1 MKNAQQ
7 VGYGCEHCR
16 SLQFAVTNRSET
28 PKCPTCQQPMTQ
40 IELTDV
46 VNKARLIY
54 LGAWAGISAI
64 GLSIAIPLLSQNP
77 ESYIAKGF
85 LILGGFGIVLI
96 VSYLGIMFLR
106 TAVGLG
112 GWRWL
117 TRKTVPNPPPAWH
130 HVPTLGQ
137 ALVRE
142 SFVSLGIVILFVL
155 LTLIRGLVK
164 G

>member
-1 MKNAQQ
+1 
-7 VGYGCEHCR
+7 
-16 SLQFAVTNRSET
+16 
-28 PKCPTCQQPMTQ
+28 MTE
-40 IELTDV
+40 IELADV

-54 LGAWAGISAI
+54 LGSWAGIAAV
-64 GLSIAIPLLSQNP
+64 GLTIAIPLLSQNP
-77 ESYIAKGF
+77 ESFVAKGF
-85 LILGGFGIVLI
+85 LTLGVFGILLI
-96 VSYLGIMFLR
+96 VSYLGIVFLR
-106 TAVGLG
+106 TALGLG

-117 TRKTVPNPPPAWH
+117 TRKTVPKQPPAWH

-155 LTLIRGLVK
+155 LTLLRGLLK

>member
-1 MKNAQQ
+1 M
-7 VGYGCEHCR
+7 
-16 SLQFAVTNRSET
+16 
-28 PKCPTCQQPMTQ
+28 CQQPMTE

-54 LGAWAGISAI
+54 LGAWAGIAAI
-64 GLSIAIPLLSQNP
+64 SLSIAIPLLSQNP

-85 LILGGFGIVLI
+85 LIPGAFGFLLI
-96 VSYLGIMFLR
+96 VSYLGTMFLR
-106 TAVGLG
+106 TALGLG

-117 TRKTVPNPPPAWH
+117 TRKTVPKQPPAWH
-130 HVPTLGQ
+130 HAPTLGQ

-142 SFVSLGIVILFVL
+142 SFVSLGIVIVFVL
-155 LTLIRGLVK
+155 LTLLRGLVK

>member
-1 MKNAQQ
+1 M
-7 VGYGCEHCR
+7 
-16 SLQFAVTNRSET
+16 
-28 PKCPTCQQPMTQ
+28 CQQPMTE

-54 LGAWAGISAI
+54 LGVWAGIAAI
-64 GLSIAIPLLSQNP
+64 GLSIAILLLSQNP
-77 ESYIAKGF
+77 EGYVAKGF
-85 LILGGFGIVLI
+85 LILGGFGLLLI
-96 VSYLGIMFLR
+96 VSYIGIALLR
-106 TAVGLG
+106 TALGLG

-117 TRKTVPNPPPAWH
+117 TRKTVPKQPPAWH

-142 SFVSLGIVILFVL
+142 SFVSLGIVILFL
-155 LTLIRGLVK
+155 FLTLIRNLVK

>member
-1 MKNAQQ
+1 
-7 VGYGCEHCR
+7 
-16 SLQFAVTNRSET
+16 
-28 PKCPTCQQPMTQ
+28 MTQ

-54 LGAWAGISAI
+54 LGAWAGIAAI
-64 GLSIAIPLLSQNP
+64 GLGIAIPLLSQNP

-85 LILGGFGIVLI
+85 LILGAFGIVLI
-96 VSYLGIMFLR
+96 VSYLGIVFLR
-106 TAVGLG
+106 TALGLG

-117 TRKTVPNPPPAWH
+117 TRKTVPKQPPAWLH
-130 HVPTLGQ
+130 MPTLGQ

-142 SFVSLGIVILFVL
+142 SVVSLGIVILFVL

>member
-1 MKNAQQ
+1 MKNPQL
-7 VGYGCEHCR
+7 GYGCEPCR
-16 SLQFAVTNRSET
+16 SLQFTVTKPSET
-28 PKCPTCQQPMTQ
+28 PKCRMCQQPMTQ

-54 LGAWAGISAI
+54 LGAWAGVAAIS
-64 GLSIAIPLLSQNP
+64 LSIAMTLLSQNP
-77 ESYIAKGF
+77 ESYVARGF
-85 LILGGFGIVLI
+85 LVLGGFGLVLI
-96 VSYLGIMFLR
+96 VSYLGFAFLR
-106 TAVGLG
+106 TALGLG

-117 TRKTVPNPPPAWH
+117 TRKTVPKQLPAWH
-130 HVPTLGQ
+130 HAPTLGQ

-142 SFVSLGIVILFVL
+142 SFVSLGIVIVFVL

>member
-1 MKNAQQ
+1 MKKHQLP
-7 VGYGCEHCR
+7 GYGCEQCR
-16 SLQFAVTNRSET
+16 SLQIAVAKSSGT
-28 PKCPTCQQPMTQ
+28 PKCRICQQPMTE
-40 IELTDV
+40 IELADI

-54 LGAWAGISAI
+54 LGAWTGIAAI
-64 GLSIAIPLLSQNP
+64 SLGIAIPLLSQNP
-77 ESYIAKGF
+77 ESLVAKGF
-85 LILGGFGIVLI
+85 LIPGAFGFLLI

-106 TAVGLG
+106 TALGLG

-117 TRKTVPNPPPAWH
+117 TRKTVPKQPPAWH

-155 LTLIRGLVK
+155 LTLLRGLLK